1 MKRALFIAGLL
12 ATVGCKRDKT
22 PVISEGEAVN
32 GSFRVGVEG
41 GTKAIGDGTGPCGS
55 APYGTSPY
63 GMSPYGTASY
73 GSSPYGMA
81 PYGSSPYGSSPYG
94 VDPRGFYRSSSLG
107 PDNQYAAW
115 IVYFNS
121 GGVRRGISFRQEGR
135 PVCPVKD

>member
-12 ATVGCKRDKT
+12 ATVGCQRDKT
-22 PVISEGEAVN
+22 PVISEEEAVN

-41 GTKAIGDGTGPCGS
+41 GTKAIGDGTSPYGTSPYGT

-63 GMSPYGTASY
+63 DTGPYGT
-73 GSSPYGMA
+73 GPCGTA
-81 PYGSSPYGSSPYG
+81 PYGTSPCGTAPCG
-94 VDPRGFYRSSSLG
+94 TDPRGFYRSSSLG

-135 PVCPVKD
+135 PVRPVKD

>member
-12 ATVGCKRDKT
+12 ATVGCQRDKT

-55 APYGTSPY
+55 APYGMAPY
-63 GMSPYGTASY
+63 CTAPYGT
-73 GSSPYGMA
+73 
-81 PYGSSPYGSSPYG
+81 SPYG

-135 PVCPVKD
+135 PVRPVKV

>member
-12 ATVGCKRDKT
+12 ATVGCQRDKT

-32 GSFRVGVEG
+32 GSFRVGVEE
-41 GTKAIGDGTGPCGS
+41 GTKAIGDGTS
-55 APYGTSPY
+55 PYGTSPF
-63 GMSPYGTASY
+63 GTA
-73 GSSPYGMA
+73 PC
-81 PYGSSPYGSSPYG
+81 G

-121 GGVRRGISFRQEGR
+121 GGFRRGISFRQEGR
-135 PVCPVKD
+135 PVRPVKD

>member
-12 ATVGCKRDKT
+12 ATVGCQRDKT

-41 GTKAIGDGTGPCGS
+41 GTKAIGDGMS
-55 APYGTSPY
+55 PYGTSPY
-63 GMSPYGTASY
+63 GTFPYGMAPCGTSPYGTA
-73 GSSPYGMA
+73 PYGTGPYCMA
-81 PYGSSPYGSSPYG
+81 PYG